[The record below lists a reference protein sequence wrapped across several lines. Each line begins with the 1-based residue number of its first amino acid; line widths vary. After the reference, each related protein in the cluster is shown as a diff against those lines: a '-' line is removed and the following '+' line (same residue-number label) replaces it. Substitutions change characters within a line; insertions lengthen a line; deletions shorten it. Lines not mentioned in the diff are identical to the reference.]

1 MGNRSVVKD
10 LSEQRNCSFSF
21 YISSKWGTY
30 SVTSDLLDGSSRSL
44 GVSDQKPFNRT
55 IGCRPGHVEG
65 VVGLVKGHQVWGRLQ
80 FTSCKVREKSSNMI
94 RHVRVFHTLNSGSH
108 KSEGGKFSSVSAA
121 TNGQNNRPVNK
132 SDVQVL
138 EDTGTS
144 KTWRSTI
151 LTFRLTISAKPV
163 WPSYLDPWHCYTGCW
178 RRRRRCPPETWSRW
192 RCTCGSYQGQR
203 QWTSA
208 HSHQRSWYLE
218 ERCISLTAVQQI
230 FTKGFPKT

>member
-21 YISSKWGTY
+21 YISSKWGNY

-44 GVSDQKPFNRT
+44 GVSDQKPLNRT

-80 FTSCKVREKSSNMI
+80 FTSCKVREESSNMI
-94 RHVRVFHTLNSGSH
+94 RHVRVFHTLNSG
-108 KSEGGKFSSVSAA
+108 A
-121 TNGQNNRPVNK
+121 TNLKVE
-132 SDVQVL
+132 SLVQCL
-138 EDTGTS
+138 LHKWTEQPSCQQIRRSSPGRHRH

-151 LTFRLTISAKPV
+151 LRFRLPISAKPV

-178 RRRRRCPPETWSRW
+178 WRRRRCPPETWSRW

-208 HSHQRSWYLE
+208 HSHQRS
-218 ERCISLTAVQQI
+218 
-230 FTKGFPKT
+230 